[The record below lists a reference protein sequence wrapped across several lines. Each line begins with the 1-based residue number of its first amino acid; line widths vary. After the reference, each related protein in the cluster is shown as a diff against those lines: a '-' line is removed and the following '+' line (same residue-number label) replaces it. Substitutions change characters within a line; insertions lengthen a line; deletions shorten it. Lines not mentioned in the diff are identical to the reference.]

1 MKSTIKKAVTVF
13 GLLCLL
19 ISLSTNRVQA
29 HPDRGITLQTFYD
42 ELSYYGDWID
52 NPDYG
57 YVWRPNVGRD
67 FRPYYTNG
75 RWAMT
80 EYGNTWVSDY
90 EWGWAPFH
98 YGRWFYD
105 DYDGWVWLPDTVW
118 GPSWVSWRTG
128 GGYYGWAPLGPRN
141 SININFGR
149 NYYVPN
155 NHWVFIPQRCIY
167 YPSYVRYWEPRRNV
181 YVFNNST
188 YINNIYTYY
197 GNVRCY
203 TGPRAD
209 EIRRI
214 TRQNVPIYRIS
225 DDDRPGSTRVDRGN
239 IRIYRPE
246 IKGDGRDA
254 APRTIANNTGR
265 PNRSDDNGVT
275 RGGANN
281 PSTGSGRPQR
291 PDAIITPRTTDDAA
305 SNRSL
310 GNPSTGNARPQRPE
324 ITTNPRFSDNNGSV
338 RGDIDNRSSRSDGNP
353 SLTDR
358 PAISSSPALDRSNSP
373 VRQEPTRGS
382 DDNRTIQRPDE
393 PVRLERPSPSPRQE
407 PDNGSSRRPELSQ
420 PTQPSAPR
428 QETRTESVPAQ
439 ENRTD
444 SRPQRSDPVSAPRQE
459 VPRTELPKENSSP
472 TRENS
477 GGRPNPRF

>member
-1 MKSTIKKAVTVF
+1 MKNTIKKTVTSL
-13 GLLCLL
+13 GLFFLL
-19 ISLSTNRVQA
+19 IVLGNSGVQA

-42 ELSYYGDWID
+42 ELSYYGDWVD

-128 GGYYGWAPLGPRN
+128 GGFYGWAPLGPRS
-141 SININFGR
+141 SINNNFGR

-167 YPSYVRYWEPRRNV
+167 YPSYARYWEPQRNV
-181 YVFNNST
+181 YVFNNTT
-188 YINNIYTYY
+188 YINNIYTYN

-209 EIRRI
+209 EIRRV

-225 DDDRPGSTRVDRGN
+225 DDDRPGSTKVDRGN
-239 IRIYRPE
+239 VRIYRPE

-254 APRTIANNTGR
+254 APRTIASNNGR
-265 PNRSDDNGVT
+265 PNRSDDNGIN
-275 RGGANN
+275 RGGGSVSN
-281 PSTGSGRPQR
+281 PSTGTGRPQR
-291 PDAIITPRTTDDAA
+291 PDGIINPRNTDDVNNDRRSA
-305 SNRSL
+305 S
-310 GNPSTGNARPQRPE
+310 GNSSSENVRPQV
-324 ITTNPRFSDNNGSV
+324 INYPRSSDNSGSV
-338 RGDIDNRSSRSDGNP
+338 RGDIDNRSSRSDGNSYP
-353 SLTDR
+353 TDR
-358 PAISSSPALDRSNSP
+358 PARSSSPSVDRSNLP
-373 VRQEPTRGS
+373 VRQEPAKG
-382 DDNRTIQRPDE
+382 DNDNRVINRPDE

-407 PDNGSSRRPELSQ
+407 PDNGNSRRPERSQ
-420 PTQPSAPR
+420 PTQSPAPR
-428 QETRTESVPAQ
+428 QETKTESQ
-439 ENRTD
+439 KENN
-444 SRPQRSDPVSAPRQE
+444 P
-459 VPRTELPKENSSP
+459 PRTEDSTSRSSARP
-472 TRENS
+472 GTRGN
-477 GGRPNPRF
+477 

>member
-1 MKSTIKKAVTVF
+1 MKSTIRKTVTAFGVF
-13 GLLCLL
+13 FLLL
-19 ISLSTNRVQA
+19 SLGTSKVQA
-29 HPDRGITLQTFYD
+29 YPDRGVTLQTFYD

-118 GPSWVSWRTG
+118 GPSWVSWRSG
-128 GGYYGWAPLGPRN
+128 GGYYGWAPLGPRI

-167 YPSYVRYWEPRRNV
+167 YPSYARYWEPRRNI
-181 YVFNNST
+181 YIINNTT
-188 YINNIYTYY
+188 YINNIYTYNR
-197 GNVRCY
+197 NVRCY

-209 EIRRI
+209 EIRRV
-214 TRQNVPIYRIS
+214 TRQNVPVYRIT

-239 IRIYRPE
+239 VRIYRPE
-246 IKGDGRDA
+246 IKGDSRDA

-265 PNRSDDNGVT
+265 PNRSDDNGVN
-275 RGGANN
+275 RGGASN
-281 PSTGSGRPQR
+281 PSIGTGRPQR
-291 PDAIITPRTTDDAA
+291 PDATTAPRT
-305 SNRSL
+305 
-310 GNPSTGNARPQRPE
+310 
-324 ITTNPRFSDNNGSV
+324 SDNTDVNRGSS
-338 RGDIDNRSSRSDGNP
+338 DNRSSRSDANP
-353 SLTDR
+353 SSTDR
-358 PAISSSPALDRSNSP
+358 PVRSSSPSVDRGSAP
-373 VRQEPTRGS
+373 VRQEPSRG
-382 DDNRTIQRPDE
+382 DNDNRTIQRPDA
-393 PVRLERPSPSPRQE
+393 PIRVERPTPSPRQE
-407 PDNGSSRRPELSQ
+407 PSSSSGSNSRPERSQ
-420 PTQPSAPR
+420 PTQPAPRQETRTESAPR
-428 QETRTESVPAQ
+428 QETRTES
-439 ENRTD
+439 
-444 SRPQRSDPVSAPRQE
+444 RPQRSEPAPRQQE
-459 VPRTELPKENSSP
+459 TRSNEPQKESSSSRTETS
-472 TRENS
+472 
-477 GGRPNPRF
+477 RPSARPGNRGN